1 MNRTPLNLLID
12 LLAATGLLIMISTGY
27 ILRFPLP
34 PTTNRTHELWGLS
47 RHEWGTVH
55 SWASLGLLAV
65 VFVHLLLHWEWIFA
79 TIRRYFTSAKAVPT
93 QRLYAGIITMVALL
107 TVGGLFGW
115 AAQTGVRK
123 LETPLHP
130 LSDLPEP
137 ADVSR
142 PRAISQPINFSRD
155 VRPIFTTSCISC
167 HGPKKQR
174 ANFRVDR
181 REDFFA
187 PRDGKLLIVPGDA
200 KASWLLAIV
209 SGEVETMQDAEAHR
223 LRPEEIKLL
232 KSWIEA
238 GADWPE

>member
-12 LLAATGLLIMISTGY
+12 LLAATGLLIMIATGY

-79 TIRRYFTSAKAVPT
+79 AIRRCFTSAKAVPT

-107 TVGGLFGW
+107 TAGGLFGW

-130 LSDLPEP
+130 LSDLRELT
-137 ADVSR
+137 DVSR
-142 PRAISQPINFSRD
+142 PRSVSQPINFSRD
-155 VRPIFTTSCISC
+155 VRPIFATSCISC
-167 HGPKKQR
+167 HGPKKQH

-181 REDFFA
+181 REDFFT
-187 PRDGKLLIVPGDA
+187 PRDGKPLIVPGDA
-200 KASWLLAIV
+200 KASRLLAIV
-209 SGEVETMQDAEAHR
+209 SGEVKPMKDAEAHR
-223 LRPEEIKLL
+223 LRPEEIRLL